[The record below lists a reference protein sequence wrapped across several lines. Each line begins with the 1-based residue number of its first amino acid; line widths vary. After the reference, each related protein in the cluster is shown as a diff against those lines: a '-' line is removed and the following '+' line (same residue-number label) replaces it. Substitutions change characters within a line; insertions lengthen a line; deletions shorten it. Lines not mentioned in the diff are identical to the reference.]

1 MSDDR
6 ELSPEQ
12 ERVRRLL
19 AEARVETPMPDDV
32 VARLDRVLAQLA
44 DDQDAAPAT
53 VVELASRRRRKA
65 ATLLVAAAAV
75 VAVGVGAGNLLP
87 GSGLTQADSDSA
99 GASAESGPPPAAAP
113 SDREANGA
121 GAAAEAQLDDLSAAS
136 LLRVR
141 EDHFADDVARLRER
155 RVTAFDGESSSE
167 TAPFGD
173 TDLTEGMRSVI
184 CDPAP
189 YGPGSLVVV
198 RFAGMP
204 AVLAFRPPAGDTQ
217 VVDLLE
223 CGTAAILRSVTLP
236 AP

>member
-19 AEARVETPMPDDV
+19 AEARVETPTPDDV

-44 DDQDAAPAT
+44 EDPEAAPAT

-65 ATLLVAAAAV
+65 AMLLVAAAAV
-75 VAVGVGAGNLLP
+75 VAVGVGAGSLLP
-87 GSGLTQADSDSA
+87 GSGLSGADSDDSA
-99 GASAESGPPPAAAP
+99 SSAEAGLPPAAA
-113 SDREANGA
+113 SADREAFGA
-121 GAAAEAQLDDLSAAS
+121 GAAADAPLDDLSAAS

-141 EDHFADDVARLRER
+141 EDHFADDVARLRDQR
-155 RVTAFDGESSSE
+155 TTAAGEMTSE

-173 TDLTEGMRSVI
+173 TELNDGMRAII

-189 YGPGSLVVV
+189 YGPGTLVVV
-198 RFAGMP
+198 RFAGTP
-204 AVLAFRPPAGDTQ
+204 SVLAFRPPAGDTQ

>member
-1 MSDDR
+1 MPDH

-19 AEARVETPMPDDV
+19 AEARVEAPMPDEV
-32 VARLDRVLAQLA
+32 VARLDRVLARLA
-44 DDQDAAPAT
+44 DEEDDDDAPS
-53 VVELASRRRRKA
+53 VVDLAARRRRKA

-75 VAVGVGAGNLLP
+75 VAVGVGAGQLLP
-87 GSGLTQADSDSA
+87 GAGLSGDDTA
-99 GASAESGPPPAAAP
+99 AESGQAP
-113 SDREANGA
+113 SPVEEGLNLG
-121 GAAAEAQLDDLSAAS
+121 SA
-136 LLRVR
+136 
-141 EDHFADDVARLRER
+141 
-155 RVTAFDGESSSE
+155 SSQFSG
-167 TAPFGD
+167 F
-173 TDLTEGMRSVI
+173 V

-189 YGPGSLVVV
+189 SWGPGDLVAV
-198 RFAGMP
+198 RYSGVP

>member
-6 ELSPEQ
+6 QLSPEQ

-19 AEARVETPMPDDV
+19 AEARVETPVPDDV

-75 VAVGVGAGNLLP
+75 VAVGVGAGSLLP
-87 GSGLTQADSDSA
+87 GSGLGGAGSDDSGMSAEADSPEAANVDRDGVAAA
-99 GASAESGPPPAAAP
+99 GAETAVPL
-113 SDREANGA
+113 EALA
-121 GAAAEAQLDDLSAAS
+121 VISM
-136 LLRVR
+136 LRIR
-141 EDHFADDVARLRER
+141 EDHFADDVARVRDLRDS
-155 RVTAFDGESSSE
+155 AFSAE
-167 TAPFGD
+167 
-173 TDLTEGMRSVI
+173 EGRTQSPSGVDVQTQQFM

-189 YGPGSLVVV
+189 YGPGTLVGV
-198 RFAGMP
+198 RFAGAP
-204 AVLAFRPPAGDTQ
+204 SVLAFRPPAGDTQ

>member
-1 MSDDR
+1 MSEDR

-32 VARLDRVLAQLA
+32 VARLDRVLAQLV
-44 DDQDAAPAT
+44 DDEDAAPAT

-65 ATLLVAAAAV
+65 TTLLVAAAAV

-87 GSGLTQADSDSA
+87 GAGLSGADSDNAAVSAEAENPEAAAADRDLTGAA
-99 GASAESGPPPAAAP
+99 GAEADAPP
-113 SDREANGA
+113 
-121 GAAAEAQLDDLSAAS
+121 DDLTAAS
-136 LLRVR
+136 LLRIR
-141 EDHFADDVARLRER
+141 ADHFADDVSLLRDR
-155 RVTAFDGESSSE
+155 RGNAFSGGNASE
-167 TAPFGD
+167 VAPFGD
-173 TDLTEGMRSVI
+173 AQEQRLPFI
-184 CDPAP
+184 CDPAA
-189 YGPGSLVVV
+189 YGPGTLVAV
-198 RFAGMP
+198 RFAGTP
-204 AVLAFRPPAGDTQ
+204 SVLAFRPPVGDTQ